1 MDMSTT
7 HPGLIS
13 AAWNAPERGTWD
25 QFEGSTTMAPS
36 EGVAVEPT
44 ATDLTPLL
52 RQAADGDAGAQDLLL
67 HLLVPRLRVIAA
79 AQMARERREH
89 TLSPTAL
96 VNEAFLRLARQD
108 MLPDKNV
115 EQFLAIFATT
125 MRRVLVDHWKKK
137 NAAKHGGGWI
147 REPLDDLFPGPDH
160 AEEEALA
167 VHECLERLER
177 EQPRQAK
184 LVELRFFGGLS
195 NAEIADHLGVSL
207 STVEAD
213 WRFAKAWLRLELE
226 HRR

>member
-1 MDMSTT
+1 
-7 HPGLIS
+7 
-13 AAWNAPERGTWD
+13 
-25 QFEGSTTMAPS
+25 MAPS
-36 EGVAVEPT
+36 QGVAVE

-67 HLLVPRLRVIAA
+67 HLLVPRLRIIAA
-79 AQMARERREH
+79 AQMARERPGH

-125 MRRVLVDHWKKK
+125 MRRVLVDRWKKK

-147 REPLDDLFPGPDH
+147 REPLDDLFPGPEH

-195 NAEIADHLGVSL
+195 NAEIAEHLGVSL

>member
-1 MDMSTT
+1 MEMSAV
-7 HPGLIS
+7 HPRLIS
-13 AAWNAPERGTWD
+13 ATRDSPD
-25 QFEGSTTMAPS
+25 QASARPVASTTMAAS
-36 EGVAVEPT
+36 RGAAVEPT
-44 ATDLTPLL
+44 GTDLTPLL
-52 RQAADGDAGAQDLLL
+52 RQATGGDAEAQDLLL

-79 AQMARERREH
+79 AQMARERPGH

-96 VNEAFLRLARQD
+96 VNEAFLRLARQEA
-108 MLPDKNV
+108 LPDKNV

-125 MRRVLVDHWKKK
+125 MRRVLVDRWKKK
-137 NAAKHGGGWI
+137 HAAKHGGGWI
-147 REPLDDLFPGPDH
+147 REPLDDLFPGPER
-160 AEEEALA
+160 AEDEALA

-195 NAEIADHLGVSL
+195 NAEIAEHLGVSL

-213 WRFAKAWLRLELE
+213 WRFARAWLRLELE

>member
-1 MDMSTT
+1 MELSTV
-7 HPGLIS
+7 HPGLTS
-13 AAWNAPERGTWD
+13 AAWNAPALASE
-25 QFEGSTTMAPS
+25 QPVASTTMAPS
-36 EGVAVEPT
+36 IGVAVEAT
-44 ATDLTPLL
+44 GTDLTPLL
-52 RQAADGDAGAQDLLL
+52 RQAAGGDAEAQDLLM
-67 HLLVPRLRVIAA
+67 HLLVPRLRVVAA
-79 AQMARERREH
+79 AQMARERPGH

-96 VNEAFLRLARQD
+96 VNEAFLRLARQET
-108 MLPDKNV
+108 LPDKNV

-125 MRRVLVDHWKKK
+125 MRRVLVDRWKKK
-137 NAAKHGGGWI
+137 NAAKHGGGWR

-167 VHECLERLER
+167 VHECLERLEA

-195 NAEIADHLGVSL
+195 NAEIAEHLGVSL

-213 WRFAKAWLRLELE
+213 WRFARAWLRLELE

>member
-1 MDMSTT
+1 MGMSTT

-13 AAWNAPERGTWD
+13 AAWVAPERGPED
-25 QFEGSTTMAPS
+25 QLDASTTMAPS
-36 EGVAVEPT
+36 QGVAVE

-67 HLLVPRLRVIAA
+67 HLLVPRLRIIAA
-79 AQMARERREH
+79 AQMARERPGH

-108 MLPDKNV
+108 MLPDKNI

-125 MRRVLVDHWKKK
+125 MRRVLVDRWKKK

-147 REPLDDLFPGPDH
+147 REPLDDLFPGPEH

-195 NAEIADHLGVSL
+195 NAEIAEHLGVSL

-213 WRFAKAWLRLELE
+213 WRFAKTWLRLELE

>member
-7 HPGLIS
+7 HPGLMP
-13 AAWNAPERGTWD
+13 AAWETAHKASAD
-25 QFEGSTTMAPS
+25 QPGASTTMAPS
-36 EGVAVEPT
+36 QGVAVDPT
-44 ATDLTPLL
+44 ATELTPLL

-67 HLLVPRLRVIAA
+67 QFLVPKLRVIAA
-79 AQMARERREH
+79 AQMARERPGH

-96 VNEAFLRLARQD
+96 VNEAFLRLARQE

-125 MRRVLVDHWKKK
+125 MRRVLVDRWKKK

-184 LVELRFFGGLS
+184 VVELRFFGGLS
-195 NAEIADHLGVSL
+195 NAEIAEHLGVSL

-213 WRFAKAWLRLELE
+213 WRFAKTWLRLELE

>member
-7 HPGLIS
+7 HPGLMS
-13 AAWNAPERGTWD
+13 PAWEAPERASAD
-25 QFEGSTTMAPS
+25 QPVASTTMAPS
-36 EGVAVEPT
+36 QGVAVDPT
-44 ATDLTPLL
+44 ATELTPLL

-67 HLLVPRLRVIAA
+67 QFLVPRLRVIAA
-79 AQMARERREH
+79 AQMARERPGH

-96 VNEAFLRLARQD
+96 VNEAFLRVARQE

-125 MRRVLVDHWKKK
+125 MRRVLVDRWKKK

-177 EQPRQAK
+177 ERPRQAK
-184 LVELRFFGGLS
+184 VVELRFFGGLS
-195 NAEIADHLGVSL
+195 NAEIAEHLGVSL

-213 WRFAKAWLRLELE
+213 WRFAKTWLRLELE
-226 HRR
+226 QRR